1 MKSRCLTGGRGLPG
15 YYRQS
20 AYGSGFDGIRI
31 NAIAPAGWR
40 QRPRPGHGQVGAG
53 KARGQRWA
61 FLIPRGIIWLWL

>member
-31 NAIAPAGWR
+31 NAIAPAVASETAAR
-40 QRPRPGHGQVGAG
+40 LVRERLGAG
-53 KARGQRWA
+53 AGH
-61 FLIPRGIIWLWL
+61 F

>member
-1 MKSRCLTGGRGLPG
+1 MKSRCLTGGQGLPG

-31 NAIAPAGWR
+31 NAIAPAGGVR
-40 QRPRPGHGQVGAG
+40 DRGQAGAG

-61 FLIPRGIIWLWL
+61 LLIPRGIIWLWL